1 MPQFHVIGTIQFT
14 TEVNVEAESEDEARI
29 VLMAAVNRT
38 ITDALNQD
46 HVVSAF
52 EWTNVVVRAD

>member
-1 MPQFHVIGTIQFT
+1 MPQFHVIGTVQFT
-14 TEVNVEAESEDEARI
+14 TEVNVEADSETDARI

-46 HVVSAF
+46 HVVSGF
-52 EWTNVVVRAD
+52 EWTNVVIRED